1 MQVQC
6 WISGLLAKQAPHIKG
21 LSILFIFQENKAMS
35 KAVKDRLARA
45 QKLKEEELEQQRI
58 ERERKKQEHDE
69 KLRKERERQQEKLK
83 RLNTSES
90 IPVTTPKKSP
100 SPRKKPGNAP

>member
-1 MQVQC
+1 
-6 WISGLLAKQAPHIKG
+6 
-21 LSILFIFQENKAMS
+21 MS

-45 QKLKEEELEQQRI
+45 QKIKEEELEQQRI

>member
-1 MQVQC
+1 M
-6 WISGLLAKQAPHIKG
+6 SR
-21 LSILFIFQENKAMS
+21 AM
-35 KAVKDRLARA
+35 KDRLAKA
-45 QKLKEEELEQQRI
+45 QKIKEEELEQQRI

-69 KLRKERERQQEKLK
+69 KLRKEREPQQEKLK

-100 SPRKKPGNAP
+100 SPRKKAGSGPP